1 MGPSETSSC
10 LPQLCKQCAQGGHV
24 GKPSLRQFG
33 GPQAWGQRA
42 HMRQPVGCV
51 CHSLRN
57 EDCAGLSGKVTHTP
71 PARSGGSSITFLLSP
86 SDKVRGQL
94 KAHARDGADA
104 SQEEGEVD
112 LVTGAG
118 GSTPCT

>member
-57 EDCAGLSGKVTHTP
+57 ECAGLSGKVTHTP

>member
-1 MGPSETSSC
+1 M
-10 LPQLCKQCAQGGHV
+10 
-24 GKPSLRQFG
+24 
-33 GPQAWGQRA
+33 
-42 HMRQPVGCV
+42 GCV

-57 EDCAGLSGKVTHTP
+57 ECAGLSGKVTHTP

-104 SQEEGEVD
+104 SQEKGEVD
-112 LVTGAG
+112 LVMGAG